1 MESLSRATRNK
12 IASAAHFRCEYCQ
25 TAQEISG
32 AQMHVEHIIP
42 LARGGRSDESN
53 LCLARCMSNIS
64 FPLPVVAA
72 QTKAICA
79 WCNSYKWA
87 QTHGVDP
94 ETHVEVPLFNPRTQQ
109 WHDHFCWSENGV
121 YIIGLTAIGRATV
134 DTLKMNNVCI
144 LPASRHW
151 VEAGWHPP

>member
-42 LARGGRSDESN
+42 LVRGGRSDESN
-53 LCLARCMSNIS
+53 LCLA
-64 FPLPVVAA
+64 
-72 QTKAICA
+72 CA

-87 QTHGVDP
+87 QTHGVDS
-94 ETHVEVPLFNPRTQQ
+94 ETHVKYRCLILAR
-109 WHDHFCWSENGV
+109 SNGMT
-121 YIIGLTAIGRATV
+121 I
-134 DTLKMNNVCI
+134 
-144 LPASRHW
+144 S
-151 VEAGWHPP
+151 AGARM

>member
-42 LARGGRSDESN
+42 LVRGGRSDESN
-53 LCLARCMSNIS
+53 LCLA
-64 FPLPVVAA
+64 
-72 QTKAICA
+72 CA

-87 QTHGVDP
+87 Q
-94 ETHVEVPLFNPRTQQ
+94 THVEVPLFNPRTQQ
-109 WHDHFCWSENGV
+109 WHDHFRWSVNRV
-121 YIIGLTAIGRATV
+121 YIIGLTVIGRATV
-134 DTLKMNNVCI
+134 DTLKMNNVFI
-144 LPASRHW
+144 VPARRHW